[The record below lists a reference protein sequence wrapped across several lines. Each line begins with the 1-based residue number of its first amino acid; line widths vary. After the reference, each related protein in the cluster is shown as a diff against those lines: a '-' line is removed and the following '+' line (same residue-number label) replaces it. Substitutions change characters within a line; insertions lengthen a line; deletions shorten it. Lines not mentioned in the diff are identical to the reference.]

1 MLKVVKNCR
10 QFAAGGKEVKKKH
23 LASIA
28 MSYGYVY
35 VIQIALGYDMNQ
47 AIKALI
53 EEKIIQVHHL
63 LLLLLH
69 VLTME
74 LKKVWANL

>member
-1 MLKVVKNCR
+1 
-10 QFAAGGKEVKKKH
+10 
-23 LASIA
+23 

-35 VIQIALGYDMNQ
+35 VIQIALGYDINQ
-47 AIKALI
+47 AVKA
-53 EEKIIQVHHL
+53 EKIIQVHHL

>member
-1 MLKVVKNCR
+1 
-10 QFAAGGKEVKKKH
+10 
-23 LASIA
+23 

-35 VIQIALGYDMNQ
+35 VVQIALGYDMNQ